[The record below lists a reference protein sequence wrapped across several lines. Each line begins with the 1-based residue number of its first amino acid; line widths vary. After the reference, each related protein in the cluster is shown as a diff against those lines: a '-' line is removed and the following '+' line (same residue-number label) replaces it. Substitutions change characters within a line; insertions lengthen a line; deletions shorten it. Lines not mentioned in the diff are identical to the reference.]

1 MALGLLAG
9 LAGGCDTGTDP
20 MEPDTFDAEAALE
33 DYAAMDSV
41 LASSGMAGFRALGA
55 TSSLDAYGPEIG
67 IAMALVDTRSPQGAE
82 GSRAYVRRIAAAAA
96 ALAPGAARSP
106 VISPFSRGKTFV
118 YDPAL
123 GRYAPDP
130 DRTDA
135 PATGVR
141 FVLYAP
147 GQGGKPDVQRV
158 IGHADLIDEGDGSAE
173 DLALR
178 LVVVEEERT
187 VLDYRTTVDALDDG
201 GSITVDGFIRG
212 KYDQL
217 DFDLDVQGKD
227 DGGLSTVAITFDMWM
242 DTRDFHISGSVN
254 GLEEGSDG
262 SGDVDI
268 TVSHGDES
276 LRVDVTGSDTS
287 LDGTFYLNGG
297 VFATVSGDPDDPT
310 FVGAGGEPLTAP
322 EVVVLLRIV
331 DVVED
336 VFDLFEDLIDPI
348 DELVLLAIIL

>member
-1 MALGLLAG
+1 
-9 LAGGCDTGTDP
+9 

-55 TSSLDAYGPEIG
+55 TSSLDTFGPEIG
-67 IAMALVDTRSPQGAE
+67 IALALVDMRSPQGSE

-96 ALAPGAARSP
+96 ALEPGAARSP

-118 YDPAL
+118 YNPAL

-135 PATGVR
+135 PTNGVR
-141 FVLYAP
+141 FLLYAP
-147 GQGGKPDVQRV
+147 GQGGIPDVDRV
-158 IGHADLIDEGDGSAE
+158 IGHADLIDEGDGSPE

-187 VLDYRTTVDALDDG
+187 VLDYRTT
-201 GSITVDGFIRG
+201 G

-254 GLEEGSDG
+254 GLEEGPDG

-297 VFATVSGDPDDPT
+297 VFATVSGDPDAPS
-310 FVGAGGEPLTAP
+310 FVGADGEPLTAP
-322 EVVVLLRIV
+322 EVIVLLRIV
-331 DVVED
+331 DIVED